1 MHSLAKRAPLGREPN
16 NDICETTL
24 SQAIQ
29 ATFRIEARCSSSGRE
44 ASALGERLILG
55 ICFGSVGLESRIRH
69 LPIGLL
75 ARPDRID
82 LSSSPPLR
90 YVDIIDASAIE
101 TEDLLLER
109 RRKLRVAV
117 RFNQRRCNLK
127 AAEGLDLVLR

>member
-1 MHSLAKRAPLGREPN
+1 LQQFRPGGLPARRAP
-16 NDICETTL
+16 
-24 SQAIQ
+24 Q
-29 ATFRIEARCSSSGRE
+29 
-44 ASALGERLILG
+44 LG